1 MSAPSPV
8 LGAAQRRFLYLT
20 ALVNG
25 AAIMIV
31 EILGAKMLAPFLG
44 TSHFVWTAQIGMAMV
59 SLAAGYYV
67 GGRWSDSA
75 VGLNRLYGAM
85 LAASGYLAM
94 TIVGVRP
101 VARYCLGLSLPVGAL
116 VASLFLFFVPLA
128 LLAMTGPFLVR
139 FLTQQLQAVGGAV
152 GRLTSLSTV
161 GSLLGTAAIGYL
173 LIPLAPNSVTMAL
186 TAGVVALVALV
197 HFLVWGRG
205 GVAAAAGVAAV
216 ALIAGLGV
224 RRDVGAQFTHVR
236 QLYRGNSNFGQ
247 LQVMETTTGSQRFYV
262 NDYLIQNTYSP
273 ATRQSTSL
281 FTYALHELARMH
293 VEHLRSVLCIGLGVG
308 IVPGQFA
315 REGVQVDV
323 VEINSAVVPVA
334 ERFFDLDPS
343 KMRITIGD
351 GRQFL
356 NRCTNRYDAVVLDAF
371 LGDSSPAHLMTRE
384 AFESMRQVLSPEG
397 VLVINCFGGTGQG
410 RDFFLAS
417 MMKTLRAAFPHVELR
432 AAENGNAFFAASAS
446 PLRLVRR
453 LDPQTVH
460 PMVRDAAVRVLSS
473 TQETD
478 PTHGRVLTDDFNPVE
493 FYDAAN
499 RERLRKNL
507 AQSMQ
512 DI

>member
-1 MSAPSPV
+1 MSVSTPA
-8 LGAAQRRFLYLT
+8 LNTAQRRFLYLT

-59 SLAAGYYV
+59 SLAAGYYL
-67 GGRWSDSA
+67 GGRWSDA
-75 VGLNRLYGAM
+75 DVGLNRLYGAM
-85 LAASGYLAM
+85 LAAAGYLAM
-94 TIVGVRP
+94 TVVAVRP
-101 VARYCLGLSLPVGAL
+101 VAEKCLELPLPVGAL
-116 VASLFLFFVPLA
+116 VASLFLFFIPLA

-139 FLTQQLQAVGGAV
+139 FLTQRLQTVGGAV

-173 LIPLAPNSVTMAL
+173 LIPLAPNSVTMAV
-186 TAGVVALVALV
+186 TAGIIAVLSLAHFAAWGRQAAGAVVA
-197 HFLVWGRG
+197 
-205 GVAAAAGVAAV
+205 AGAV
-216 ALIAGLGV
+216 GLIAVLGV
-224 RRDVGAQFTHVR
+224 RRDFQARFTHVR

-247 LQVMETTTGSQRFYV
+247 LQVMETTSGNTRYYV
-262 NDYLIQNTYSP
+262 NDYLIQNIYMP
-273 ATRQSTSL
+273 GTRQSGAV
-281 FTYALHELARMH
+281 FTYALHGLARMH
-293 VEHLRSVLCIGLGVG
+293 VEDLQSVLCIGLGVG

-315 REGVQVDV
+315 REGVRVDV

-334 ERFFDLDPS
+334 SEYFDLDPS
-343 KMRITIGD
+343 KLNLTIGD

-371 LGDSSPAHLMTRE
+371 LGDSSPSHLMTRE
-384 AFESMRQVLSPEG
+384 AFDAMRRVLTPEG

-410 RDFFLAS
+410 KDFFLAS
-417 MMKTLRAAFPHVELR
+417 LMKTLRAAFPHVELH
-432 AAENGNAFFAASAS
+432 ASEKGNAFFAASAS
-446 PLRLVRR
+446 PLRVARR
-453 LDPQTVH
+453 LDPRTVH
-460 PMVRDAAVRVLSS
+460 PIVRDEVMRVLSS

-499 RERLRKNL
+499 RERFRRTL
-507 AQSMQ
+507 AQSMRE
-512 DI
+512 I